1 MSEDFWFACAVTE
14 FGMILRDSKYKG
26 TSTLESVLDFAA
38 SGGTSS
44 EKKEFFSLVEKAQ
57 KIY

>member
-1 MSEDFWFACAVTE
+1 
-14 FGMILRDSKYKG
+14 MILRDSEYKG

-44 EKKEFFSLVEKAQ
+44 EKKEFFSLVEKAR